1 LDLIHNIPNFYG
13 SLKIGCLICLS
24 CFQASKAIFQTQH
37 CKVEYFDDSFI
48 SWKKKKKKKKG
59 KWVFVLDS
67 NFDNRLIIYQAQEL
81 TSSNGV

>member
-13 SLKIGCLICLS
+13 SLKIGCLICLP

-48 SWKKKKKKKKG
+48 SWKKKEKEKKRQVG
-59 KWVFVLDS
+59 FCVGFQ
-67 NFDNRLIIYQAQEL
+67 F
-81 TSSNGV
+81 